1 MKIKSIRPRDLHHAS
16 LHALLLSAIA
26 PRPISFVSTIDK
38 DGHINLSP
46 FSFFNVFSSN
56 PPILVFSPSRRG
68 RDATNKHTY
77 ENVMEVP
84 ECVINIVTFPM
95 VEQMSLASSEY
106 EKGINE
112 FAKAGFTE
120 LPSDIV
126 RPPRVAESPISL
138 ECKVNSVVPL
148 GDQGG
153 AGNLIICEVL
163 MVHIQEKYMNDAG
176 QLDTEKLQLVG
187 RMGEMWYVKAFGDAL
202 FEIPKPIN
210 PVGIGVDALPRHVL
224 KSTILTGNDL
234 GRLGNI
240 SSLPG
245 DQDVEQWILMQSI
258 KEIGKSIY
266 ENLDENHQFAKEFL
280 LKGDVK
286 SALLTLI
293 SFGRK

>member
-266 ENLDENHQFAKEFL
+266 ENLDENHQCAKEFL